1 LRRVDLDGLTE
12 WHYSNYIA
20 CRKNEQGTNAMSS
33 AVGIREARLNFSRL
47 VKLVQG
53 GAQIVITDRGRAV
66 GKLVPIDPGES
77 RLDERVSRLRRQ
89 GLLAPKPALARIPVP
104 LQHGGDAAQRLL
116 REDRDR
122 GR

>member
-1 LRRVDLDGLTE
+1 
-12 WHYSNYIA
+12 
-20 CRKNEQGTNAMSS
+20 MSS
-33 AVGIREARLNFSRL
+33 VVGIREARLNFSRL

-77 RLDERVSRLRRQ
+77 NLEERISQLRRQ
-89 GLLAPKPALARIPVP
+89 GIVAPKSGLARIPVP
-104 LQHGGDAAQRLL
+104 LKHGGAEAQRLL

-122 GR
+122 GQ

>member
-1 LRRVDLDGLTE
+1 LTG
-12 WHYSNYIA
+12 WHYSDYIA
-20 CRKNEQGTNAMSS
+20 FRETALETNAMSS

-77 RLDERVSRLRRQ
+77 RLEQRLEQLRRQ
-89 GLLAPKPALARIPVP
+89 GIVAPKPALARIPVP
-104 LQHGGDAAQRLL
+104 LKHGGDAAQRLL
-116 REDRDR
+116 RDDRDR
-122 GR
+122 GQ

>member
-1 LRRVDLDGLTE
+1 MQST
-12 WHYSNYIA
+12 
-20 CRKNEQGTNAMSS
+20 
-33 AVGIREARLNFSRL
+33 VGIREARLNLSKL

-66 GKLVPIDPGES
+66 GKLVPIDAKES
-77 RLDERVSRLRRQ
+77 RLEDRISQLRRE
-89 GLLAPKPALARIPVP
+89 GRIAPKPALSRIPTP
-104 LQHGGDAAQRLL
+104 LTHGGDAAQRLL